1 MILRV
6 LGSLPYSG
14 NRVSISI
21 TASNML
27 PLLKTII
34 LRNISVFT
42 SLLSF
47 FDRSKT
53 HGDLRVQYAQKGRK
67 WTGWGRRA
75 LAFGVDALDPCWEW
89 VCPTKVSWSLSLNQR
104 SRLRKMSWG
113 HCAQTDNSHQ
123 HPHCWGP
130 RTSCL
135 PWLLHFLLMPLRHEN
150 CPQ

>member
-1 MILRV
+1 MKTGHIMTMINSWLLLENTFFHLVNQVLRAKLEQQNHEVILVSKIKKKKSQALMILRV

-53 HGDLRVQYAQKGRK
+53 HGDLRVQYAQNGRK
-67 WTGWGRRA
+67 WTG
-75 LAFGVDALDPCWEW
+75 
-89 VCPTKVSWSLSLNQR
+89 
-104 SRLRKMSWG
+104 
-113 HCAQTDNSHQ
+113 
-123 HPHCWGP
+123 
-130 RTSCL
+130 
-135 PWLLHFLLMPLRHEN
+135 
-150 CPQ
+150 

>member
-1 MILRV
+1 MINSWLLLENTFFHLVNQVLRAKLEQQNHEVILVSKIKKKKSQALMILRV

-53 HGDLRVQYAQKGRK
+53 HGDLRVQYAQNGRK
-67 WTGWGRRA
+67 WTG
-75 LAFGVDALDPCWEW
+75 
-89 VCPTKVSWSLSLNQR
+89 
-104 SRLRKMSWG
+104 
-113 HCAQTDNSHQ
+113 
-123 HPHCWGP
+123 
-130 RTSCL
+130 
-135 PWLLHFLLMPLRHEN
+135 
-150 CPQ
+150 